1 MKKMEKSKDL
11 LNVLCLED
19 ELKDAELLNEM
30 LVDAGYLVNMDIA
43 AGEKEYLSFLKGR
56 NYDII
61 LADYKLP
68 RFDVHTA
75 LKLALELQPE
85 VPFICVSGTID
96 EDTAVELLKQGATD
110 YIFKDR
116 LGRLAFAV
124 RKALEGAA
132 NQKEGKK
139 AEKTLRESEEKYR
152 VLFEGSALG
161 ILATDVE
168 THRLLYSNPASCRLF
183 GYLDDEFLRLTIT
196 DLHPK
201 DSMDLVMSEFESL
214 MRGEK
219 VISSALPCLRK
230 DGTVFYA
237 DISNNSTIINGRK
250 CAVGFIVDVTTRK
263 QTEEALKQ
271 ANSELQNLHNNLDL
285 AVFSVDV
292 IHNKMLQVSIA
303 HEAVFGYC
311 QEAFFNNP
319 MLWYEIIV
327 PEDKP
332 NVDAGYP
339 VLFSGMNLH
348 HEYRIVHADGQ
359 IRWIEAKM
367 KPTLDTNGKLIR
379 IDGIASNI
387 TERKRLEE
395 TLLESE
401 VKYQEIF
408 ESTGT
413 ATFIGGENTIIL
425 MANKECYSITGYTP
439 TEIIGQKWDQYF
451 APESLQEIMK
461 NHHLRRQNPDLAPK
475 KHEVKLFNKQ
485 GEKRDVI
492 LNISMI
498 SGTKQSIVSILD
510 ITERKQAEEMLLE
523 SEVKYHEIF
532 ESTGTATFISDENA
546 TILMANNECCSIMG
560 HTATEIIGQNWNQY
574 FAPESLPEI
583 MKNHQLRSQNPD
595 LAQKKYEAKL
605 INKKGEKRDVILN
618 VSMISATKQRIV
630 SMSDIT
636 ELKRTEQAILQSEK
650 NFYSSISESPLGIR
664 IVSVDGKTIYA
675 NKVFLDIYEF
685 NSLEEFTNTSAINR
699 YTPKSYAQHQERKE
713 KRKNGHDIFD
723 YEISIVC
730 KNAEIRHIKVSRKE
744 VLWNGSKHIQVI
756 NLNITEQRKA
766 EEELRKLSR
775 AVEQSPN
782 AECITDTEGIIEYVN
797 PITIEL
803 TGYTQEELLGQKSS
817 IFSSGEKPK
826 EEYAELWQTI
836 KSGNVWKGELHNKK
850 KNGELYWEYATISP
864 IFDDLGSITHYLGI
878 KEDITA
884 KKQLLDELIAAK
896 EKAEESERLKSAFLA
911 NMSHEIRTPM
921 NGILGFAG
929 LLKEPNLSGDE
940 MQEYI
945 EIIEK
950 SGVRMLNIIDQIVDI
965 SKIEAG
971 LMEVHIGDTNI
982 NEQIEYIYKFFKAEV
997 ESKGMKLTYSVSFPE
1012 KELIISTDKEKIYAI
1027 LINLVKNAIKYSF
1040 DGSIEFGYSNLVI
1053 NNRTFLQFFVKDTGI
1068 GIPKERQEAVF
1079 ERFIQADIGDK
1090 RAYQGA
1096 GLGLSIS
1103 KAYVKMLGGKIWVE
1117 STEGHGSVFYFTI
1130 PYQVE
1135 LVEDIVAKNTIFADE
1150 MLPQIKRIKI
1160 LVVEDIEEA
1169 SLLIKI
1175 LINKFCKEVLCARDG
1190 FEAVEICRNN
1200 PDIDLVLMDI
1210 KMPVMNGY
1218 EATREI
1224 RQFNPSVVIIAQTAF
1239 GLSGD
1244 REKAIE
1250 AGCNDY
1256 ITKPINRNELQT
1268 LIQKHFK

>member
-1 MKKMEKSKDL
+1 MKESKVL

-19 ELKDAELLNEM
+19 EAKDAELLNEM

-675 NKVFLDIYEF
+675 NKAFLDIFEF
-685 NSLEEFTNTSAINR
+685 TRLEEFTNISAINR
-699 YTPKSYAQHQERKE
+699 YTPESYAQHQERKE
-713 KRKNGHDIFD
+713 KRKNGHEAFD
-723 YEISIVC
+723 YEISIVR
-730 KNAEIRHIKVSRKE
+730 KNAEIRHVKISRKE
-744 VLWNGSKHIQVI
+744 VLWNGIKHYQVI
-756 NLNITEQRKA
+756 NIDITEQK
-766 EEELRKLSR
+766 KLTIDLIE
-775 AVEQSPN
+775 AKEHAEQS
-782 AECITDTEGIIEYVN
+782 D
-797 PITIEL
+797 
-803 TGYTQEELLGQKSS
+803 
-817 IFSSGEKPK
+817 
-826 EEYAELWQTI
+826 
-836 KSGNVWKGELHNKK
+836 
-850 KNGELYWEYATISP
+850 
-864 IFDDLGSITHYLGI
+864 
-878 KEDITA
+878 
-884 KKQLLDELIAAK
+884 
-896 EKAEESERLKSAFLA
+896 RLKSAFLA
-911 NMSHEIRTPM
+911 NMSHEVRTPL
-921 NGILGFAG
+921 NSIIGFSE
-929 LLKEPNLSGDE
+929 LLADPDFEEEQKDEFIQHIITSGNNLLS
-940 MQEYI
+940 
-945 EIIEK
+945 II
-950 SGVRMLNIIDQIVDI
+950 SDIMDI
-965 SKIEAG
+965 SK
-971 LMEVHIGDTNI
+971 MESGEITIRNNQINI
-982 NEQIEYIYKFFKAEV
+982 LKFISTVKEKFSSQT
-997 ESKGMKLTYSVSFPE
+997 ESKKLEFKLTLPDNDEETV
-1012 KELIISTDKEKIYAI
+1012 IIADADR
-1027 LINLVKNAIKYSF
+1027 LMQVFINLISNAIKF
-1040 DGSIEFGYSNLVI
+1040 TANGRIEIGYQPKGKMVE
-1053 NNRTFLQFFVKDTGI
+1053 FFVSDTGI
-1068 GIPKERQEAVF
+1068 GIPAEYHTIIF
-1079 ERFIQADIGDK
+1079 ERFRQVEAEKTRKYG
-1090 RAYQGA
+1090 GN
-1096 GLGLSIS
+1096 GLGLAIS
-1103 KAYVKMLGGKIWVE
+1103 KNLVELMGGEIWFE
-1117 STEGHGSVFYFTI
+1117 SESGNGSTFYFTI
-1130 PYQVE
+1130 PYHAE
-1135 LVEDIVAKNTIFADE
+1135 PEGKNVIQNDALSE
-1150 MLPQIKRIKI
+1150 GAENQINSKVSG
-1160 LVVEDIEEA
+1160 L
-1169 SLLIKI
+1169 KI
-1175 LINKFCKEVLCARDG
+1175 LIAEDDKESAKLITMAVRKFGNEILKATIGV
-1190 FEAVEICRNN
+1190 EAIEACRNN

-1210 KMPVMNGY
+1210 RMPIMDGY
-1218 EATREI
+1218 EATRQI
-1224 RQFNPSVVIIAQTAF
+1224 RQFNKEVVIIAQTAYA
-1239 GLSGD
+1239 LTGD

-1256 ITKPINRNELQT
+1256 ISKPIKKDELMG
-1268 LIQKHFK
+1268 LVQKYFKK

>member
-1 MKKMEKSKDL
+1 MKKMEKSKVL

-19 ELKDAELLNEM
+19 ELKDTELLNEM

-61 LADYKLP
+61 LADYTLP
-68 RFDVHTA
+68 GFDVHTA

-85 VPFICVSGTID
+85 VPFICASGTVS
-96 EDTAVELLKQGATD
+96 EDKAVELLKLGATD
-110 YIFKDR
+110 YVFKDR
-116 LGRLAFAV
+116 LGRLGFSV
-124 RKALEGAA
+124 RRALEGVA
-132 NQKEGKK
+132 NQKEWKK
-139 AEKTLRESEEKYR
+139 AEEKLKKSYALLQIAGEKAKLGGWNVNLEENRSIWSDEVAAIHEMPTGYSPLVEDGINFYAPEWRERITKVFTDCAQEGIPYDEEMEIITANGKRVWIRTIGEPIKNDSGKIIKVQGAFQDITERKKAADAVHQSKKELDSLFKASPELISFIGFDGYFKRLNPAWVKTLGYPMDKLLSLPFIEFVHPDDHEATNAEVAKLAGGQRTIRFDNRYRCNDGSYRWLSWSVIPDLKEK
-152 VLFEGSALG
+152 
-161 ILATDVE
+161 
-168 THRLLYSNPASCRLF
+168 LLY
-183 GYLDDEFLRLTIT
+183 
-196 DLHPK
+196 
-201 DSMDLVMSEFESL
+201 
-214 MRGEK
+214 
-219 VISSALPCLRK
+219 
-230 DGTVFYA
+230 
-237 DISNNSTIINGRK
+237 
-250 CAVGFIVDVTTRK
+250 AVARD
-263 QTEEALKQ
+263 
-271 ANSELQNLHNNLDL
+271 
-285 AVFSVDV
+285 
-292 IHNKMLQVSIA
+292 
-303 HEAVFGYC
+303 
-311 QEAFFNNP
+311 
-319 MLWYEIIV
+319 
-327 PEDKP
+327 
-332 NVDAGYP
+332 
-339 VLFSGMNLH
+339 
-348 HEYRIVHADGQ
+348 
-359 IRWIEAKM
+359 
-367 KPTLDTNGKLIR
+367 
-379 IDGIASNI
+379 I
-387 TERKRLEE
+387 TERKRTEDAMRKSELKFRNYIDYAPHGVFVFDEMGNYVEVNTAASTITGYSKDELLSMKLSELIPEE
-395 TLLESE
+395 SMEIAARHFEKVVRDGFGTGEFPFIKKDRSIGYWSVDAVKLSDQRFLGFVVDITKRKQSEEALRESKA
-401 VKYQEIF
+401 KYQEIF

-413 ATFIGGENTIIL
+413 ATFIGDENGIIL
-425 MANKECYSITGYTP
+425 MANKECYSTTGYTA

-498 SGTKQSIVSILD
+498 FGTKQSIVSILD
-510 ITERKQAEEMLLE
+510 ITERKRAEEAL
-523 SEVKYHEIF
+523 
-532 ESTGTATFISDENA
+532 
-546 TILMANNECCSIMG
+546 
-560 HTATEIIGQNWNQY
+560 
-574 FAPESLPEI
+574 
-583 MKNHQLRSQNPD
+583 
-595 LAQKKYEAKL
+595 
-605 INKKGEKRDVILN
+605 
-618 VSMISATKQRIV
+618 
-630 SMSDIT
+630 
-636 ELKRTEQAILQSEK
+636 LQSEL
-650 NFYSSISESPLGIR
+650 NFHRSISESPIGIR
-664 IVSVDGKTIYA
+664 IVSVDGDTVYA
-675 NKVFLDIYEF
+675 NKAFLDMYEF
-685 NSLEEFTNTSAINR
+685 NSLEEFKNTPAINR
-699 YTPKSYAQHQERKE
+699 YLSESYAQHQKRKE

-723 YEISIVC
+723 YEISIIR

-744 VLWNGSKHIQVI
+744 VLWNGMKHFQVI
-756 NLNITEQRKA
+756 NLNITEQRNA

-1239 GLSGD
+1239 ALSGD

-1256 ITKPINRNELQT
+1256 ITKPIKRDELME
-1268 LIQKHFK
+1268 LIQKYFKK